1 MAQEPTIFL
10 TMSYSSKFITEHFF
24 NPQSTVSTRREFLA
38 KTGMGFG
45 MLSLASLLK
54 PSDLIAATAADD
66 GKFSVPVHFPAA
78 KAKHVIHIFLSG
90 GPTHVDTF
98 DHKPELAK
106 YDGKSLPGANN
117 VGFGSPFNFTKC
129 GQSGLEIS
137 DVFPHL
143 QKRADDLCVV
153 KSMHTDIP
161 AHETATVFM
170 NTGNLRLPRPSVGSW
185 VLYGLGTA
193 NENLPGFISL
203 RDSGVPNGGTNNWA
217 SVFLPGKYQ
226 GTSVNASNG
235 DPEKVLENLRNQFLG
250 LKEQR
255 RQLDLVKALD
265 EMHKAKLHEDAQLE
279 AELASLEMAFR
290 MQTEAADAF
299 DLRKESKAVLEL
311 YGLDAVPNAHAM
323 RNGKEEKGG
332 KKAVGSGPNARK
344 MLLAR
349 RLVQRG
355 VRFVQVWC
363 GGWDM
368 HSDIAKNLP
377 QRAASIDQ
385 PIAALLE
392 DLKQHGLLEQTLVV
406 VNGEF
411 GRTPGR
417 DKNGKGETAGRD
429 HHNKAFF
436 TLLAGGGVKGGTS
449 YGATDELGIA
459 SVENKVHV
467 HDLHA
472 TILRALGYDHTKLTY
487 RYNGREFR
495 LTDVAGKVVTDILT

>member
-1 MAQEPTIFL
+1 
-10 TMSYSSKFITEHFF
+10 MSYSQKFIEEHFF
-24 NPQSTVSTRREFLA
+24 NPKSTVSTRREFLA

-54 PSDLIAATAADD
+54 PSELIAASGAGADK
-66 GKFSVPVHFPAA
+66 GNFSVPVHFPA

-106 YDGKSLPGANN
+106 FDGKTLPGSGN
-117 VGFGSPFNFTKC
+117 VGFASPFKFDKC
-129 GQSGLEIS
+129 GESGLEIS
-137 DVFPHL
+137 EVFPHL
-143 QKRADDLCVV
+143 QKRADDLCIV
-153 KSMHTDIP
+153 KSMFTDIP

-170 NTGNLRLPRPSVGSW
+170 NTGNLRLPRPSMGSW
-185 VLYGLGTA
+185 VLYGLGSA
-193 NENLPGFISL
+193 NQNLPGFISL
-203 RDSGVPNGGTNNWA
+203 RDGNVPNGGTSNWG

-226 GTSVNASNG
+226 GTSVNASSD
-235 DPEKVLENLRNQFLG
+235 DPRKVLENLNNQYLG

-255 RQLDLVKALD
+255 RQLDLVKELD
-265 EMHKAKLHEDAQLE
+265 VMHKAKLHDDAQLE

-290 MQTEAADAF
+290 MQTEAAEAF
-299 DLRKESKAVLEL
+299 DLRKESSAALRL
-311 YGLDAVPNAHAM
+311 YGLDEVPGPNAM
-323 RNGKEEKGG
+323 KNGKDSKVG
-332 KKAVGSGPNARK
+332 KKNASSQANARK

-368 HSDIAKNLP
+368 HSDISKNLP
-377 QRAASIDQ
+377 LRAASIDE
-385 PIAALLE
+385 PIAGLLA
-392 DLKQHGLLEQTLVV
+392 DLKSNGLLDETLVV

-417 DKNGKGETAGRD
+417 DRNGKGDTAGRD

-436 TLLAGGGVKGGTS
+436 TLLAGGGVKGGTT
-449 YGATDELGIA
+449 YGATDDIGMA
-459 SVENKVHV
+459 AVENKVHV

-472 TILRALGYDHTKLTY
+472 TILRALGYDHTRLTY
-487 RYNGREFR
+487 RYNGRDFR

>member
-1 MAQEPTIFL
+1 
-10 TMSYSSKFITEHFF
+10 
-24 NPQSTVSTRREFLA
+24 
-38 KTGMGFG
+38 

-54 PSDLIAATAADD
+54 PSSLIGATGAESST
-66 GKFSVPVHFPAA
+66 FSVPVHFPA

-106 YDGKSLPGANN
+106 FDGKTLPGTDN
-117 VGFGSPFNFTKC
+117 VGFGSPFRFDKC
-129 GQSGLEIS
+129 GDSGLEIS
-137 DVFPHL
+137 EVFPHL
-143 QKRADDLCVV
+143 QKQADKLCVV
-153 KSMHTDIP
+153 KSMYTDIP

-185 VLYGLGTA
+185 VLYGLGSA
-193 NENLPGFISL
+193 NQNLPGFISL
-203 RDSGVPNGGTNNWA
+203 RDGGVPNGGTTNWG

-226 GTSVNASNG
+226 GTSVNASSN
-235 DPEKVLENLRNQFLG
+235 DSSKVLENLSNQYLS

-255 RQLDLVKALD
+255 RQLDLVKQLD
-265 EMHKAKLHEDAQLE
+265 EMHKTKLHQDAQLE

-290 MQTEAADAF
+290 MQTEAAEAF
-299 DLRKESKAVLEL
+299 DIRKESSAVFDL
-311 YGLDAVPNAHAM
+311 YGIDGVPQAGNQKDSKNVK
-323 RNGKEEKGG
+323 RDR
-332 KKAVGSGPNARK
+332 GPGANARK

-368 HSDIAKNLP
+368 HSDISKNLP
-377 QRAASIDQ
+377 ARAASVDQ
-385 PIAALLE
+385 PIAALLA
-392 DLKQHGLLEQTLVV
+392 DLKSHGLLDETLVV

-417 DKNGKGETAGRD
+417 DRNGKGDTAGRD

-436 TLLAGGGVKGGTS
+436 TLLAGGGVKGGIS
-449 YGATDELGIA
+449 YGATDDLGIA

-472 TILRALGYDHTKLTY
+472 TILRTLGYDHTKLTY
-487 RYNGREFR
+487 RYNGRDFR
-495 LTDVAGKVVTDILT
+495 LTDVAGKVVDGILS